1 MAETT
6 ETAPPPI
13 RDLGKAPTLLETL
26 ASQMDLSDA
35 PLIKPKELPSIAE
48 SNDTITRPDPKP
60 KAKAEPKSED
70 ETPPDEKPD
79 DKAKREAAEKTTQ
92 EEEWKKAGETISEKL
107 FRKKPK
113 AEKSPE
119 KPPEEKP
126 KPQDEKPPVQARRKR
141 ASEAEITERAAAA
154 AAEAATNAVA
164 KMAPAPKLED
174 KPAPKRPED
183 GLTQKQRDQLIVY
196 QELEVLNPS
205 QYKGITEQYLKSI
218 PEIQEYVKTWAK
230 ENPGTPFDPDA
241 EEHDAFFER
250 IEPVV
255 DEDDWKKA
263 EITIGA
269 REIASQAIKPLNE
282 KIAAMEQERARTTLE
297 PVIQQ
302 KVLQSVEML
311 LNEFDPEIAGEIKKP
326 DGVKGLVERDPITA
340 GILNHVAG
348 SVSALTAELVRLH
361 DPNGGVNYDPQNPA
375 HKELADFIL
384 GQEERISRLPR
395 ADQMRDGKRFIGR
408 MAFGRLPQDQKPG
421 YWFLDQDD
429 IAYLLAQ
436 KYAIQAKKIRDAEVE
451 KFNATAEK
459 LGYKKIDGAKPAPKP
474 AAAKSA
480 QPAKTA
486 GTASSPEALSRTSLR
501 TPTGN
506 DGKPAPGEADVILG
520 SLFHRLRS

>member
-6 ETAPPPI
+6 TENPPSPV

-48 SNDTITRPDPKP
+48 GTDTITKPEPKP
-60 KAKAEPKSED
+60 KAKPEPKPED
-70 ETPPDEKPD
+70 ETPQEEKPE

-113 AEKSPE
+113 TEPKTEPKSD
-119 KPPEEKP
+119 KSPEEKP
-126 KPQDEKPPVQARRKR
+126 KPEDEKPPAPARRKR

-164 KMAPAPKLED
+164 KMAPAPKLDE

-196 QELEVLNPS
+196 QELETLKPT

-241 EEHDAFFER
+241 EEHNAFFER

-282 KIAAMEQERARTTLE
+282 KIAAMEQERARTT
-297 PVIQQ
+297 
-302 KVLQSVEML
+302 
-311 LNEFDPEIAGEIKKP
+311 
-326 DGVKGLVERDPITA
+326 
-340 GILNHVAG
+340 
-348 SVSALTAELVRLH
+348 
-361 DPNGGVNYDPQNPA
+361 
-375 HKELADFIL
+375 
-384 GQEERISRLPR
+384 
-395 ADQMRDGKRFIGR
+395 
-408 MAFGRLPQDQKPG
+408 
-421 YWFLDQDD
+421 
-429 IAYLLAQ
+429 
-436 KYAIQAKKIRDAEVE
+436 E
-451 KFNATAEK
+451 K
-459 LGYKKIDGAKPAPKP
+459 
-474 AAAKSA
+474 
-480 QPAKTA
+480 
-486 GTASSPEALSRTSLR
+486 
-501 TPTGN
+501 
-506 DGKPAPGEADVILG
+506 
-520 SLFHRLRS
+520 